1 MEFNGSN
8 KRNNFRIAIAIII
21 AIVLLI
27 LYGVLNS
34 YLDDK
39 LKVKLEKEKD
49 EFISLISKS
58 STFDLKVIE
67 DGNDVSGNSIHFN
80 LANNSVLNYFSESVI
95 YNHRFELNQD
105 IIRYKTKL
113 QFWIH
118 YDFHS
123 YDQYNS
129 ETKTIW
135 DGRFYNFYNSR
146 IEEINN
152 EYVLVLYFDSPEWKS
167 GWTIDNN
174 EDKDIKKYYYQLW
187 LKLNIKTLNEISLF
201 KKIQLFQKE
210 KVLNLNKFINHDN
223 PVMLVSKLFAKNI
236 DNSDDFTPMFKRDKS
251 YEGKWYEIYLGT
263 INISLGAGNSE
274 NDDNTTAM
282 PHEYD
287 ESDIAVDSSSTVKG
301 TTSTENEIN
310 NYYKVTSDKAYFYN
324 SHDENSITTSYLIK
338 DDVVF
343 INQSSNGFGYASF
356 QNVKGKTTNGW
367 IKLSDVIIADE

>member
-1 MEFNGSN
+1 MELQSISKQN
-8 KRNNFRIAIAIII
+8 KLIFG
-21 AIVLLI
+21 IVLCVALLI
-27 LYGVLNS
+27 LYNILNS

-39 LKVKLEKEKD
+39 LTAKLNKEKN
-49 EFISLISKS
+49 EIVALISSNS
-58 STFDLKVIE
+58 SFNLKVIKE
-67 DGNDVSGNSIHFN
+67 GNEVSGNTIKFN
-80 LANNSVLNYFSESVI
+80 LKNSLIDNYYSESVLNDY
-95 YNHRFELNQD
+95 RFELNQD
-105 IIRYKTKL
+105 IIQYKSKL

-123 YDQYNS
+123 YDQNNS

-135 DGRFYNFYNSR
+135 DGRFNSFYNSK
-146 IEEINN
+146 IEEIKD
-152 EYVLVLYFDSPEWKS
+152 EYALVLYFDSPEWKG
-167 GWTIDNN
+167 GWTINDK
-174 EDKDIKKYYYQLW
+174 EDRDIEKFYYQVW
-187 LKLNIKTLNEISLF
+187 LKLNLKTLNKISFF
-201 KKIQLFQKE
+201 KKIQLFQQDKIL
-210 KVLNLNKFINHDN
+210 KLDTFTNHDN
-223 PVMLVSKLFAKNI
+223 PVMIVSKLYAKDIN
-236 DNSDDFTPMFKRDKS
+236 NTDDFVPIFKRDKS
-251 YEGKWYEIYLGT
+251 FEGKWYEIYLGT
-263 INISLGAGNSE
+263 INILLGAGNSE

-367 IKLSDVIIADE
+367 IKLSDVIIVDE